1 MTRVSTKLNILLA
14 GSCLICVAVI
24 ASLMSAGPVFA
35 QDAGTSSSSVASRYS
50 GRIGSVETAERAL
63 AELSKE
69 RSGIEQRFAADER
82 VCHTEFFAT
91 SCIDNAKERRR
102 HALAEVRKVEVEANA
117 FLRQVRVSERDKAL
131 EDKRLERERKEAER
145 LKREQASP
153 PPDKTKAGGRENSG
167 KTARET
173 PPKPVQ
179 EPAPA
184 RPSSSP
190 RNGDANQRQA
200 QHDAKLKR
208 LEQQERADAQKRA
221 DKVAA
226 YERKVKEAEERQR
239 EVEAKKKEKE
249 LERAKRTP
257 LN

>member
-1 MTRVSTKLNILLA
+1 
-14 GSCLICVAVI
+14 
-24 ASLMSAGPVFA
+24 MSAGPVFA
-35 QDAGTSSSSVASRYS
+35 QDAGTSSSSVVSRYS

-69 RSGIEQRFAADER
+69 RSEIEQRFAADER
-82 VCHTEFFAT
+82 VCHADFFAT
-91 SCIDNAKERRR
+91 SCIDKAKERRR
-102 HALAEVRKVEVEANA
+102 HALVEVRKVEVEANA

-131 EDKRLERERKEAER
+131 EDNRLERERKEAER

-153 PPDKTKAGGRENSG
+153 PPDKTKAGVRENSE

-173 PPKPVQ
+173 PPKPVR

-184 RPSSSP
+184 RPSPSP

-239 EVEAKKKEKE
+239 EVEANKKEKE
-249 LERAKRTP
+249 QERAKRTP

>member
-1 MTRVSTKLNILLA
+1 MTRVSTKLNRLLA

-24 ASLMSAGPVFA
+24 ASLISAGPVFA
-35 QDAGTSSSSVASRYS
+35 QDAGTSSSDLLSRYS

-63 AELSKE
+63 AEVGKE

-82 VCHTEFFAT
+82 VCHTEFFANA
-91 SCIDNAKERRR
+91 CIDKAKERRR
-102 HALAEVRKVEVEANA
+102 HALAGVRKVEVEANA
-117 FLRQVRVSERDKAL
+117 FLRQARVSERDKAL
-131 EDKRLERERKEAER
+131 EDKRLERERNEAER

-153 PPDKTKAGGRENSG
+153 PPDKTKAGVRENSG

-173 PPKPVQ
+173 PPKPVR

-184 RPSSSP
+184 RPSP

>member
-1 MTRVSTKLNILLA
+1 
-14 GSCLICVAVI
+14 
-24 ASLMSAGPVFA
+24 MSAGPVFA
-35 QDAGTSSSSVASRYS
+35 QDAGTSSSDVASRYS
-50 GRIGSVETAERAL
+50 GRIGSVETAERAH
-63 AELSKE
+63 AEVGKE

-82 VCHTEFFAT
+82 ACHAEFFAT
-91 SCIDNAKERRR
+91 SCIDSAKERRR
-102 HALAEVRKVEVEANA
+102 HALADVRKVEVEANA
-117 FLRQVRVSERDKAL
+117 FLRQARVNERDKAL

-145 LKREQASP
+145 LKREQASAP
-153 PPDKTKAGGRENSG
+153 PGKAKAAVRENSG
-167 KTARET
+167 ETARET
-173 PPKPVQ
+173 PPKPVR

-184 RPSSSP
+184 RASPSP

-226 YERKVKEAEERQR
+226 YERKVREAEERQR
-239 EVEAKKKEKE
+239 EVEAKKQEKE
-249 LERAKRTP
+249 LERAKRAP